1 MNIKFSAPDELNRNA
16 PEVAALGP
24 ENTGATIMGLVAE
37 RLGLD
42 DLGGKDILDVGC
54 GVRFTQAIL
63 NRDIP
68 IGTYTGV
75 DNYKPLIEFLEAE
88 VHDPRFTFAW
98 WDVHNGQ
105 YHPDGRPMASYD
117 ALPVTGEFDIIW
129 LFSVF
134 THLVPE
140 DSQALLKLMRRYA
153 RDDGALV
160 FTAFIADDV
169 ATYEN
174 RGPLPA
180 IHAHYGGDYFTS
192 FIEAAGWR
200 VQSLDP
206 PSEEHHVQNLF
217 VCRPA

>member
-1 MNIKFSAPDELNRNA
+1 MNMKLSVPDEFNRNA
-16 PEVAALGP
+16 PVVAALGA
-24 ENTGATIMGLVAE
+24 ENTGATIMDRAAE
-37 RLGLD
+37 RLGLR
-42 DLGGKDILDVGC
+42 DLDGKDILDIGC
-54 GVRFTQAIL
+54 GVRFTQTIL

-68 IGTYTGV
+68 IGTYTGI
-75 DNYKPLIEFLEAE
+75 DNFKPLIDFLQAE
-88 VHDPRFTFAW
+88 VRDPRFTFAW

-105 YHPDGRPMASYD
+105 YHPDGRAMTSYD

-140 DSQALLKLMRRYA
+140 DSRALLKLMRRYS

-160 FTAFIADDV
+160 FTAFITDDV
-169 ATYEN
+169 TAYEN

-180 IHAHYGGDYFTS
+180 IHAHYGEDYFRS

-206 PSEEHHVQNLF
+206 ASDEHHVQNLF
-217 VCRPA
+217 VCRPD